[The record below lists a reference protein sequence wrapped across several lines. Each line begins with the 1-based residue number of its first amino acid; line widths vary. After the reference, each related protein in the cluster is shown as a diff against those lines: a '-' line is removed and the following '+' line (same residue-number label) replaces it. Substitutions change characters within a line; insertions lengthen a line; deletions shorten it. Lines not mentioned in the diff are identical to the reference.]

1 MPPLRQ
7 KNKANMS
14 WIQIEKL
21 AKAYRERP
29 GATTAAPLDR
39 CLSAFQ
45 EPIETFARF
54 FIKPLVGMQDMTAR
68 FVLSENGA
76 FPEWACQ
83 FDESNNVFLLSP
95 IGILAFQDECVNAGK
110 ALQTQEGRENFK
122 TFRLLAYMKELQKL
136 PLKYLAFL
144 CLFRE
149 VARVM
154 EVTRTDKRRAVHT
167 PPTESEEAYMSYL
180 WAFKEL
186 ENAMQKIQS
195 IDLRADYKISW
206 YESEWIT
213 VNS

>member
-1 MPPLRQ
+1 
-7 KNKANMS
+7 MS
-14 WIQIEKL
+14 WMQIEKL
-21 AKAYRERP
+21 AKAYRKAPEK
-29 GATTAAPLDR
+29 AAAEALDK
-39 CLSAFQ
+39 CLEDFQ
-45 EPIETFARF
+45 GPIATFARL

-68 FVLSENGA
+68 FILSKDGA
-76 FPEWACQ
+76 YPEWACQ
-83 FDESNNVFLLSP
+83 FDETQNTFYLSP
-95 IGILAFQDECVNAGK
+95 LGILSFQEECANAQK
-110 ALQTQEGRENFK
+110 ILQTQEGRENFK
-122 TFRLLAYMKELQKL
+122 TYRLLAYMKEMQKL

-154 EVTRTDKRRAVHT
+154 EVTRTDKRRTVHN
-167 PPTESEEAYMSYL
+167 PPTEAEEAYMSYL

>member
-1 MPPLRQ
+1 
-7 KNKANMS
+7 MS
-14 WIQIEKL
+14 WTQIEKL
-21 AKAYRERP
+21 AKAYRETP
-29 GATTAAPLDR
+29 GVTTAAALDQ
-39 CLSAFQ
+39 CLANFQ
-45 EPIETFARF
+45 APIETFARL
-54 FIKPLVGMQDMTAR
+54 FIKPLVGMQEMTAR
-68 FVLSENGA
+68 FVSSKDGV

-83 FDESNNVFLLSP
+83 FDEDNKVFLLSP
-95 IGILAFQDECVNAGK
+95 IGILAFQDECANATNI
-110 ALQTQEGRENFK
+110 LQTHEGRENFK
-122 TFRLLAYMKELQKL
+122 TYRLLAYMKELQKL

-167 PPTESEEAYMSYL
+167 PPTEAEDAYMSYL

-186 ENAMQKIQS
+186 ENALHQIQS
-195 IDLRADYKISW
+195 IDLRTDYKISW

>member
-1 MPPLRQ
+1 
-7 KNKANMS
+7 MS
-14 WIQIEKL
+14 WTQIEKL
-21 AKAYRERP
+21 AKAYQKAP
-29 GATTAAPLDR
+29 GKATAEALDK
-39 CLSAFQ
+39 CLAAFQ
-45 EPIETFARF
+45 GPIETFARL

-68 FVLSENGA
+68 FILSTNGTY
-76 FPEWACQ
+76 PETACQ
-83 FDESNNVFLLSP
+83 FDESQNAFLLSP
-95 IGILAFQDECVNAGK
+95 IGILSFQDECTNASE

-122 TFRLLAYMKELQKL
+122 TFRLYAYLKEMQKL

-149 VARVM
+149 VARIM
-154 EVTRTDKRRAVHT
+154 EVTRTDKRRTMHN
-167 PPTESEEAYMSYL
+167 PPTEAEEAYMSYL